1 MLDDE
6 LWSKLKEI
14 KLQQQIY
21 DKPNLLMIVEAMLQR
36 MPIEFQLTGVEV
48 HDAKAAP
55 DRIEKLPKSHYSNA
69 DKGYVQRQI

>member
-21 DKPNLLMIVEAMLQR
+21 DKPNLLMIVEAML
-36 MPIEFQLTGVEV
+36 
-48 HDAKAAP
+48 
-55 DRIEKLPKSHYSNA
+55 
-69 DKGYVQRQI
+69 